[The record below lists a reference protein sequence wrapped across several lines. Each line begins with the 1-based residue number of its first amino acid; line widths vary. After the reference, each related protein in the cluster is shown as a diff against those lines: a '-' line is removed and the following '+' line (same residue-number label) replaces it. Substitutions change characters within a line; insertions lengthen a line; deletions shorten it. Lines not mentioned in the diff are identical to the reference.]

1 MKKLLSC
8 REVWCYDDCDY
19 IVAEETEDDVVR
31 STAEHGIKKHGKPK
45 KRSGKVEG
53 KTQRIH
59 LYCKL
64 IIDVLN
70 K

>member
-19 IVAEETEDDVVR
+19 IVAGETEEDVMR
-31 STAEHGIKKHGKPK
+31 SAAEHVIKEHGKTK
-45 KRSGKVEG
+45 KYSKDER

-59 LYCKL
+59 LYSILLRCH
-64 IIDVLN
+64 IDSQ
-70 K
+70 